1 MAEVR
6 VKLGQWVHAHLLEWW
21 NSHYE
26 RLVADRKHHLLGDLS
41 GEVMEIGAGTGPNL
55 AFYPPGVSLTAVEP
69 NPYMHHYLRRKADAL
84 GLPLEIQQHV
94 AERIP
99 AESDRFDAVV
109 STLVLCS
116 VQQPAAVLAEI
127 RRVLKPGGRFVFIEH
142 VAADAGSSTRRR
154 QEWIRPLCQCLADGC
169 HPDRETW
176 RMIDEAGFRHVSY
189 SRFRLDL
196 PVVGPHIAGYAVK

>member
-6 VKLGQWVHAHLLEWW
+6 LKPGQWVHAHFLEWW
-21 NSHYE
+21 NSRYE
-26 RLVADRKHHLLGDLS
+26 RLVSDRKRHLLGNLS

-55 AFYPPGVSLTAVEP
+55 AFYPSGVSLTAVEP
-69 NPYMHHYLRRKADAL
+69 NPYMHRYLRRKAETQ
-84 GLPLEIQQHV
+84 GLPLEILQEV

-99 AESDRFDAVV
+99 SESDRFDAVV

-116 VQQPAAVLAEI
+116 VRQPTEVVAEI

-142 VAADAGSSTRRR
+142 VAAEPGSTTRRR
-154 QEWIRPLCQCLADGC
+154 QEWIRPFCQCLADGC

-176 RMIDEAGFRHVSY
+176 LTIDAAGFRQVAY
-189 SRFRLDL
+189 TRFRLDL